1 MSGRLAIALAF
12 LFALPVA
19 PAKAEAF
26 PTDDVF
32 RPLLANPTEPRFFI
46 RALALKTTTERLTIA
61 SVGFGGTFGFYR
73 WPGERPG
80 EGWQV
85 GIFGGVDSQFDL
97 TTESKDLINTDFR
110 VGFPLTYK
118 RGQFSARARIFHQS
132 SHLGDEFILS
142 GNAPQRI
149 NLSLESAD
157 FVLAW
162 EAGGWRPYAGGYS
175 LLYSNEDIEKKFGLH
190 AGLDYAGRAPL
201 LGGGRLVGGVDVKW
215 FDELNW
221 RPGVSVKLGL
231 EYGRPYP
238 QRRGITVLL
247 EAYDGS
253 SPFGQFYLSN
263 IKYYGLGVQF
273 DL

>member
-1 MSGRLAIALAF
+1 LAIALAI

-19 PAKAEAF
+19 PAKADAF
-26 PTDDVF
+26 PIGDVF
-32 RPLLANPTEPRFFI
+32 QPLLADPTEPRFFV
-46 RALALKTTTERLTIA
+46 RTFALKTATERLTIS
-61 SVGFGGTFGFYR
+61 SVGFGGNFGFYR

-97 TTESKDLINTDFR
+97 SADSKDLINTDFR

-118 RGQFSARARIFHQS
+118 RGPFSARARIWHQS
-132 SHLGDEFILS
+132 SHLGDEFLLS

-162 EAGGWRPYAGGYS
+162 EAGSWRPYAGGYY
-175 LLYSNEDIEKKFGLH
+175 LLYSNEDIEKKPGLH
-190 AGLDYAGRAPL
+190 AGFDYAGRAPL

-215 FDELNW
+215 FAELDW
-221 RPGVSVKLGL
+221 RPGVSAKLGL
-231 EYGRPYP
+231 EFGRPYP

-247 EAYDGS
+247 EAYDGF
-253 SPFGQFYLSN
+253 SPFGQFYRDD

>member
-1 MSGRLAIALAF
+1 LAIAFAILC
-12 LFALPVA
+12 ALPVA

-26 PTDDVF
+26 PASDVF
-32 RPLLANPTEPRFFI
+32 RPLIADPAEPRFFVS
-46 RALALKTTTERLTIA
+46 ALALKTPTDRLTIG
-61 SVGFGGTFGFYR
+61 SVGFGGSFGLYR
-73 WPGERPG
+73 WPGEG
-80 EGWQV
+80 SVEGWQV
-85 GIFGGVDSQFDL
+85 SIFGATDSQFDL
-97 TTESKDLINTDFR
+97 HQDSKDLINTDFR

-118 RGQFSARARIFHQS
+118 HGRFSARARIWHQS

-149 NLSLESAD
+149 NLSIESVD

-162 EAGGWRPYAGGYS
+162 EGGGWRSYAGGYY
-175 LLYSNEDIEKKFGLH
+175 LLHSSEDIEKRPGLH

-201 LGGGRLVGGVDVKW
+201 LGDGRLVGGVDVKW

-231 EYGRPYP
+231 EFGRPYP
-238 QRRGITVLL
+238 QRRGITVVL
-247 EAYDGS
+247 EAYDGF
-253 SPFGQFYLSN
+253 SPFGQFYRSD
-263 IKYYGLGVQF
+263 IKYYGLGLQF